1 MSRGCR
7 CSSGRCFNCVC
18 VQAGRLCREQCNC
31 SQDTCNNQDID
42 RFQDPQGATMDLDAF
57 NAALA
62 ALATNQQHVLTALA
76 ARLLAAPAPAPPPPA
91 VPAANAAPAPVR
103 VVLDPDVR
111 YSGSNEES
119 VNDWLQLVNRKALA
133 ENWGDDDKRRA
144 AISSLFG
151 KALTWQEEI
160 GVNILDWDDWLL
172 ALRGSFEVRLTE
184 GQWQAMVE
192 ARRQLPN
199 EPGSTYVLEKIKIC
213 RRRSTPLNDV
223 ELIPY
228 LIRGLYHPAHVSVMM
243 GNPPASVNAFLVE
256 IRRLENI
263 SEAVAVSPE
272 TISPSTGFY
281 DKEKNETAAASESM
295 ARAIESLTN
304 QLALLTRMA
313 RGTKYSAIIAK
324 ATGIFL
330 VTVLSTTRVGPDKKV
345 RETVSSPFIQ
355 ADVFRIGGLRA
366 MVDSGAKHSAIS
378 EETLTDRTAFPIRP
392 PSNYRFLDG
401 SPVDNVVGEISLTVR
416 YQGTIVDLPKVAVL
430 RNMMY
435 PLVLGVEWIV
445 KSGVTIKGV
454 DGRAEVIVP
463 LESEVVSVRE
473 KGNLVRD
480 YVETEAE
487 SIHVAFQSAAQELL
501 NLGAL
506 VSEDFP
512 DEHRR
517 PKGLLKSMRSKRI
530 PANSA
535 GHMKFRVSCQEQELW
550 MAPTAG
556 AAGTTG
562 GWLIP
567 SCVMKS
573 ADGVLKVPV
582 MNTSQ
587 SALSWKNFRGLFRVV
602 PVEDDEIFALETTSD
617 TRGILGSVQLEEGS
631 PAEPLDNLEN
641 VIIDPDLSLKK
652 KGKLMEL
659 LYTHRHCL
667 STRKGETKLVQ
678 HVIETG
684 NTKPISCAPYRVSMV
699 ERRLI
704 NDQVKKMLEG
714 GIIQQSSSPWSSP
727 VVLVKKKSGEIRF
740 CVDYRRLNAVT
751 ERDVYPLPRVEDV
764 LGRLTGAK
772 YFSSLDLESGFWQMH
787 VAEPHRPKT
796 AFVTPDGLFEFCR
809 LPFGLCGSPPSFQ
822 RLMDKVLDG
831 LKWTEC
837 MCYMDDILVF
847 GSTFDGHLE
856 RLDKVL
862 TAINKAGLVLNVKK
876 CLFGAKKIVHLGH
889 VVSREGISPDPA
901 KVTAITK
908 FPRPL
913 NATQLRAF
921 LGLAAYYRSFVR
933 GFADTARPLHCLL
946 KKNADVKN
954 DWTNVHDG
962 AMQELK
968 EKITTAPVLH
978 VSGAAN
984 VVADALSRSPVGPA
998 EETDPVEHL
1007 LAALQPEGYTRREI
1021 GSLQHTD
1028 EDIRELVMA
1037 IQGFADWPSLIPS
1050 SDFTQYKGVLY
1061 KKNEK
1066 RGRSLLLVVPSI
1078 LRKEIIA
1085 ECHDAADGGHRGFE
1099 KTLDRVGQRFWWK
1112 GMSASVRSY
1121 VRSCHFC
1128 QTYKSRTG
1136 FRAGKL
1142 RPIPPPKS
1150 MFHTLGVDHLGPFK
1164 LTIEGKQH
1172 LIVCIDYLSRWVE
1185 VEPVVSTGVEE
1196 VMAFLERVVFLR
1208 HGPPFRI
1215 VSDKGPCFTSL
1226 AFAEFCREWRIRHVQ
1241 ASAEHPETNGLVE
1254 KMNGSI
1260 ASTLAAYVNFNHTDW
1275 DKKIARATFCINTA
1289 KQSSTEISPFELVYG
1304 RTAVMVV
1311 ELAFPWPPDE
1321 HPSNDDRVK
1330 AVTRWRET
1338 ARKLVI
1344 KRQHK
1349 AKENYDRYRKP
1360 DPIFRPGELVLI
1372 ARKPKTKGKTKKFV
1386 PRFIGPYQIYKRVAA
1401 TCYAVE
1407 DLPCNRKRRLWRRFN
1422 AHSSQ
1427 IRRYFPRKETDWLP
1441 SVDEGD
1447 YEDVTDEDGDPKDF
1461 VEAEKTTKDPTHI
1474 HSDEQEVR
1482 SEPCSVTVGSAEPQ
1496 VQSGIS
1502 MSRAGRIIRPKRK
1515 EAFVYY

>member
-1 MSRGCR
+1 MNV
-7 CSSGRCFNCVC
+7 F
-18 VQAGRLCREQCNC
+18 
-31 SQDTCNNQDID
+31 
-42 RFQDPQGATMDLDAF
+42 
-57 NAALA
+57 
-62 ALATNQQHVLTALA
+62 
-76 ARLLAAPAPAPPPPA
+76 
-91 VPAANAAPAPVR
+91 VP
-103 VVLDPDVR
+103 
-111 YSGSNEES
+111 
-119 VNDWLQLVNRKALA
+119 
-133 ENWGDDDKRRA
+133 
-144 AISSLFG
+144 
-151 KALTWQEEI
+151 
-160 GVNILDWDDWLL
+160 
-172 ALRGSFEVRLTE
+172 
-184 GQWQAMVE
+184 
-192 ARRQLPN
+192 
-199 EPGSTYVLEKIKIC
+199 
-213 RRRSTPLNDV
+213 
-223 ELIPY
+223 
-228 LIRGLYHPAHVSVMM
+228 
-243 GNPPASVNAFLVE
+243 
-256 IRRLENI
+256 
-263 SEAVAVSPE
+263 
-272 TISPSTGFY
+272 
-281 DKEKNETAAASESM
+281 
-295 ARAIESLTN
+295 
-304 QLALLTRMA
+304 
-313 RGTKYSAIIAK
+313 
-324 ATGIFL
+324 
-330 VTVLSTTRVGPDKKV
+330 TT
-345 RETVSSPFIQ
+345 TTSVSSPFIQ

-473 KGNLVRD
+473 KDNLVPD
-480 YVETEAE
+480 YVEMEAE

-573 ADGVLKVPV
+573 ADGVLQVPV

-587 SALSWKNFRGLFRVV
+587 SALSWRNFRGLFRVV

-856 RLDKVL
+856 RLNKVL

-954 DWTNVHDG
+954 DWTTVHDA

-968 EKITTAPVLH
+968 EKITTAPVLVCDDGTSQIELQTDASAKGIGAVLLLKADGKSRPITFVSRKLSPSEEKYHANELECLALVWALNKLRHFVYGRRVEVKTDSNALCWLLKKKDVNGKFARWVLTLQEYFLDVQH

-1021 GSLQHTD
+1021 GSLQHAD

-1037 IQGFADWPSLIPS
+1037 IQGFADWPSLIPF

-1164 LTIEGKQH
+1164 LTTEGKQH

-1330 AVTRWRET
+1330 AVARWRET